1 MKLQKTTLAFL
12 IRENQILLAMKK
24 RGFGAGKWNGYG
36 GKVKE
41 KKGESIKEAMAREMK
56 EEIGVKPLVYKQQ
69 AVLKFLFHN
78 APQNQNSN
86 QECYV
91 FLIDKWQGE
100 PQESEEM
107 KPQWVP
113 ISKIP
118 YAKMWIDDSLWLP
131 KVLARKNL
139 KAEFV
144 FDSKGEKI
152 LKHKIDITK

>member
-24 RGFGAGKWNGYG
+24 RGFGAGKWNGCG
-36 GKVKE
+36 GKIEEGKR
-41 KKGESIKEAMAREMK
+41 ESIDEAMIREIK
-56 EEIGVKPLVYKQQ
+56 EEIGVKPLAYKQR
-69 AVLKFLFHN
+69 AVLKFLFYD
-78 APQNQNSN
+78 APEDQNWN
-86 QECYV
+86 QECHV
-91 FLIDKWQGE
+91 FLIDKWQGK
-100 PQESEEM
+100 PKESEEM

-131 KVLARKNL
+131 KVLAGKNL